1 MKVLWVD
8 TGPLLDVLILE
19 LRESSRGTYERLQGL
34 VGVLT
39 SQARVLA
46 FLDRVSEFGELRY
59 SSGTLVELDRLAR
72 TRLPKGRPVDEPMQA
87 FWSAFNT
94 AIPSRLRRPLNCHP
108 LNGSALGAIDV
119 ARFGPVDAHLL
130 AAMQENTE
138 THLVTID
145 RRLRG
150 VAADRSPGRAFFPV

>member
-72 TRLPKGRPVDEPMQA
+72 TRLPKGAAGRRADAGVLVRLQHRHSIAAAAPA
-87 FWSAFNT
+87 KL
-94 AIPSRLRRPLNCHP
+94 PSIER
-108 LNGSALGAIDV
+108 
-119 ARFGPVDAHLL
+119 
-130 AAMQENTE
+130 
-138 THLVTID
+138 
-145 RRLRG
+145 
-150 VAADRSPGRAFFPV
+150 